1 MAKHHSVASEV
12 AHIKAQAKSMTPEE
26 IRELYDIEIR
36 KDGSV
41 YDFAFDQ
48 EFVDLI
54 EWVDFNQGSD
64 DDGDEDFKHGYDDE
78 DF

>member
-1 MAKHHSVASEV
+1 MKHHSVASEV
-12 AHIKAQAKSMTPEE
+12 AHIKAQAKSMTAEE

-48 EFVDLI
+48 EFADLI
-54 EWVDFNQGSD
+54 EWVDFNQGSED
-64 DDGDEDFKHGYDDE
+64 DEPDYKHGYDSDE